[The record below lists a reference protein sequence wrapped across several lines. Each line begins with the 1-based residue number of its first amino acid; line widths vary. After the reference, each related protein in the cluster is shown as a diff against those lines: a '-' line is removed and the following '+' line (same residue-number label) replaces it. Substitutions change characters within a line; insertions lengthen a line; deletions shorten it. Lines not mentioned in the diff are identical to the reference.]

1 MRGKLLVAATAL
13 AVVTATA
20 TRISADNNGDANA
33 EACTGQVIAALARGS
48 ADGTGKVTMSD
59 LIISSVIR
67 PACDAGES
75 VEAVIQKVREAAG
88 SQ

>member
-1 MRGKLLVAATAL
+1 MRGKLLVAAIAL
-13 AVVTATA
+13 AAVAAVA
-20 TRISADNNGDANA
+20 TRISADTGGDANA
-33 EACTGQVIAALARGS
+33 AACTGQVIAMLTRGGV
-48 ADGTGKVTMSD
+48 DGAGKVTMSD